1 MLINNLLSIIAE
13 KSISGNFWHSYR
25 KREKQQFLLYQ
36 LSVVSYD
43 HAYLNLG
50 KIPGL
55 ALKLPAMIQT
65 IKIVKHF
72 KFCLNFTKVIS
83 SRVQTLHKK

>member
-1 MLINNLLSIIAE
+1 M
-13 KSISGNFWHSYR
+13 
-25 KREKQQFLLYQ
+25 
-36 LSVVSYD
+36 SVVSYD
-43 HAYLNLG
+43 HAYLDLR

-55 ALKLPAMIQT
+55 ALKLPAMIQM
-65 IKIVKHF
+65 IKIVQHV